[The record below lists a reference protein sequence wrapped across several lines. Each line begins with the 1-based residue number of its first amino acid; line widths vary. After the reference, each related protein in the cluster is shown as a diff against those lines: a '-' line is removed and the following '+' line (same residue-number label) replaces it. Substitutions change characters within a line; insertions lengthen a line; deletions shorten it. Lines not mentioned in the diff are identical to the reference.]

1 MAEFT
6 ETVTTTRTINCPECA
21 SEKVV
26 KSGRQSGEQ
35 RYLCRGCNRR
45 FRANG
50 KAMKRRVAAEQ
61 IGAAIRMYYSGTSYK
76 QIAEHLRDAYG
87 ISEPSKATIYEWV
100 RDYTQAALDTMR
112 DYPAHTGGD
121 WVVDEMQL
129 DVGGEK
135 YWNWNV
141 MDSDTS
147 YLLASYLSKE
157 RDEEAAKTVL
167 RKAAG
172 ASASPPKTIK
182 TDRLRSYPPAVKA
195 VFPEA
200 KHIQSDGMRSETHN
214 NKGERV
220 QGTFRQRTKT
230 LRGLEN
236 QASGQRYLDGWV
248 LNYNLFREH
257 ESLGDKPP
265 GEAAKVNAPFR
276 EWADVTRGHAAP
288 PSEAEAG
295 DAKSQ
300 TAIRQWASEHQESVS
315 QYHRTADLTWKAI
328 PVSEVMSNPAKQRV
342 HQSRPA
348 PASHQGSRYYIA
360 RLKDGQ
366 LAWVRV
372 SSGWGTLPATAG
384 KDGKGG
390 MPERRWELEGGRRTR
405 SGEAPKTTQAGYI
418 PVAEDGT
425 LKHGTGRAAPKVR
438 QSIPEGV
445 DVKPASPPRREGRG
459 NRAKTPVAASA
470 KSKSGRTPRQSGP
483 KTPTR
488 KAPREIRNFARQARK
503 R

>member
-6 ETVTTTRTINCPECA
+6 TTVTETVNCPDCE
-21 SEKVV
+21 SERVV
-26 KSGRQSGEQ
+26 KVGTRNGYQ
-35 RYLCRGCNRR
+35 RYLCRGCSKKFNTT
-45 FRANG
+45 G
-50 KAMKRRVAAEQ
+50 KSKGRRVPPEQ
-61 IGAAIRMYYSGTSYK
+61 IGAAVRMFYSGTSYK

-87 ISEPSKATIYEWV
+87 ISEPSKATVYEWV

-141 MDSDTS
+141 MDSDTR

-157 RDEEAAKTVL
+157 RDEESAKAVL
-167 RKAAG
+167 RKASE

-182 TDRLRSYPPAVKA
+182 TDRLRSYGPAVKA
-195 VFPEA
+195 VFPDA
-200 KHIQSDGMRSETHN
+200 KHIESAGMRNSEN
-214 NKGERV
+214 NNNLSERV

-265 GEAAKVNAPFR
+265 GEAAKVNAPYR
-276 EWADVTRGHAAP
+276 EWADVTRGNAAP

-300 TAIRQWASEHQESVS
+300 TAIRQWANEHQETVS
-315 QYHRTADLTWKAI
+315 QYHRNADLKWTAM
-328 PVSEVMSNPAKQRV
+328 PVSDVMNNAAKQRV

-348 PASHQGSRYYIA
+348 PGSHQGSRYYIA
-360 RLKDGQ
+360 RLKDGT

-372 SSGWGTLPATAG
+372 SSGWGTLPATEG
-384 KDGKGG
+384 RDGKGG

-405 SGEAPKTTQAGYI
+405 SGESAKTTQAGYI

-425 LKHGTGRAAPKVR
+425 LKHSTGRAAPKVR
-438 QSIPEGV
+438 QTISEGV
-445 DVKPASPPRREGRG
+445 DVRPASPPKREGKG
-459 NRAKTPVAASA
+459 SRAKTPVAASA
-470 KSKSGRTPRQSGP
+470 KSKSGRTPRQTVS

-488 KAPREIRNFARQARK
+488 KAPREIRSYARQARK